1 MDLAFKFLENKLKEL
16 DPATAEPEKEA
27 SVLIVAPYKPHVAR
41 INQLVELEYHNR
53 GFKENLNFIRAGTIH
68 SFQGSEADIVIFD
81 LVIDE
86 PHWKANLF
94 MTDKEVNEDLR
105 KMFNVAV
112 TRAKFKLYIV
122 GNFAYCQKRAKN
134 NALSELLDKLIK
146 KDRLV
151 KVDAKTLLPEI
162 VFARQSDFA
171 FDGNL
176 TGKHIVCR
184 EDVFND
190 YFMADIHSFKKR
202 LIVYSAFMTE
212 ARLSTLL
219 PAFSDAV
226 RAGKQIIV
234 VTKALSDRG
243 KFELAQYQ
251 KCEKELRDIPWW
263 IKAGTNQPN
272 VEADILFS
280 PCVGQEIVSVEV
292 NTRITDKDPMFFCA
306 FNEPPYQRE
315 LVSNVTLRLRNGLG
329 LQISPDIDYCE
340 VACVDVSNEWV
351 KISFS
356 ELKDALFNWED
367 LHADEVTGFEA
378 ESHMLFFGRKGA
390 AYTDTP
396 YMTLSSSGKGD
407 SCLHVYVEDFLI
419 LDWSISLA
427 IGSWFDEYG
436 EYHFSHKEWNDLLD
450 EAWRILAAD
459 SFDELFD
466 ELIDR
471 QGKGNYMMWK
481 LNSRGASFWKERD
494 KYRTQIKDI
503 REWSDLVLG
512 PNDMMDIYGF

>member
-1 MDLAFKFLENKLKEL
+1 MISNTIYSKGRDNFKGYTFSAREWSAPTMVSPKEIRERIDSFAL
-16 DPATAEPEKEA
+16 CGRKIKRMRLIGLSYFHTRDWVEEAAYRQVEHLPEEERQRKSNYSTIDPTMQFSRYA
-27 SVLIVAPYKPHVAR
+27 
-41 INQLVELEYHNR
+41 Q
-53 GFKENLNFIRAGTIH
+53 
-68 SFQGSEADIVIFD
+68 
-81 LVIDE
+81 IDE
-86 PHWKANLF
+86 PFLIEF
-94 MTDKEVNEDLR
+94 EDGGIFEVD
-105 KMFNVAV
+105 
-112 TRAKFKLYIV
+112 TP
-122 GNFAYCQKRAKN
+122 Q
-134 NALSELLDKLIK
+134 D
-146 KDRLV
+146 
-151 KVDAKTLLPEI
+151 PE
-162 VFARQSDFA
+162 FRMSM
-171 FDGNL
+171 N
-176 TGKHIVCR
+176 C
-184 EDVFND
+184 
-190 YFMADIHSFKKR
+190 
-202 LIVYSAFMTE
+202 
-212 ARLSTLL
+212 
-219 PAFSDAV
+219 
-226 RAGKQIIV
+226 
-234 VTKALSDRG
+234 
-243 KFELAQYQ
+243 
-251 KCEKELRDIPWW
+251 IPWW

>member
-1 MDLAFKFLENKLKEL
+1 MQFSRYA
-16 DPATAEPEKEA
+16 
-27 SVLIVAPYKPHVAR
+27 
-41 INQLVELEYHNR
+41 Q
-53 GFKENLNFIRAGTIH
+53 
-68 SFQGSEADIVIFD
+68 
-81 LVIDE
+81 IDE
-86 PHWKANLF
+86 PFLIEF
-94 MTDKEVNEDLR
+94 EDGDIFEVD
-105 KMFNVAV
+105 
-112 TRAKFKLYIV
+112 TP
-122 GNFAYCQKRAKN
+122 Q
-134 NALSELLDKLIK
+134 D
-146 KDRLV
+146 
-151 KVDAKTLLPEI
+151 PE
-162 VFARQSDFA
+162 FRMSM
-171 FDGNL
+171 N
-176 TGKHIVCR
+176 C
-184 EDVFND
+184 
-190 YFMADIHSFKKR
+190 
-202 LIVYSAFMTE
+202 
-212 ARLSTLL
+212 
-219 PAFSDAV
+219 
-226 RAGKQIIV
+226 
-234 VTKALSDRG
+234 
-243 KFELAQYQ
+243 
-251 KCEKELRDIPWW
+251 IPWW

-280 PCVGQEIVSVEV
+280 SCVGQEIVSVEV
-292 NTRITDKDPMFFCA
+292 NTRIADKDPMFFCA